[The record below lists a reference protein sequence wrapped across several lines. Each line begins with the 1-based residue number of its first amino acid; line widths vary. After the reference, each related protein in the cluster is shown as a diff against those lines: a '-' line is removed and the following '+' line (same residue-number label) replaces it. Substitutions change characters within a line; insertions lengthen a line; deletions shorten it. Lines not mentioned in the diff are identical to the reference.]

1 MWVSGLDSQCEGKPR
16 QTLQLGD
23 QSQNL
28 TRFVYGG
35 IVVYACM
42 HPSAVPETSSKLFWK
57 SDLNVD
63 TWKFLCQTALTT
75 KQLPVIRQMWG
86 DHGRSYLG
94 RSRNSRV
101 SVSSRLAA
109 KQEVP
114 QSSIQSPVVL
124 HMLMCFSLLFIAFHC
139 LLMFFVFHQM
149 PWLIPIMY
157 RLNARRPA
165 IPRSSVDLPRP
176 QSIDNL
182 TAEKNRIIDRNRKR

>member
-1 MWVSGLDSQCEGKPR
+1 M
-16 QTLQLGD
+16 
-23 QSQNL
+23 
-28 TRFVYGG
+28 
-35 IVVYACM
+35 YASFC
-42 HPSAVPETSSKLFWK
+42 SPETSSKLFWK

-139 LLMFFVFHQM
+139 FSLPFDVFC
-149 PWLIPIMY
+149 LSS
-157 RLNARRPA
+157 NAMTHPHHVPTQCPKA
-165 IPRSSVDLPRP
+165 CDSKVFSRSSKASEHRQLD
-176 QSIDNL
+176 SG
-182 TAEKNRIIDRNRKR
+182 EKQNHR